1 MVKVGEASEVELEGW
16 WLGEAEECTVEN
28 GELWVEGGEAG
39 GWR

>member
-1 MVKVGEASEVELEGW
+1 MVKVGEASGVKLEGW
-16 WLGEAEECTVEN
+16 RLGEAGECI